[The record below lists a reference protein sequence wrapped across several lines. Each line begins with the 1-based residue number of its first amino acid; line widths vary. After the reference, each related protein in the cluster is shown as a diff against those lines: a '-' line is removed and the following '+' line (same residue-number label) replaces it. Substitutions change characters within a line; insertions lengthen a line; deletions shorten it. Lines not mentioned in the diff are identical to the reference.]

1 MTRKKLRLLALLAI
15 GMLAWLLPA
24 SAWAGGWTKDLAL
37 TFDPSG
43 LYSINIKIEGAGVL
57 WRSTDGE
64 NYEQFA
70 FNNCDFN
77 IPLEKGQF
85 LCMELLRQLK

>member
-24 SAWAGGWTKDLAL
+24 SAWAGWTKDLAL

-70 FNNCDFN
+70 FNDCDFN

-85 LCMELLRQLK
+85 FYAWSF